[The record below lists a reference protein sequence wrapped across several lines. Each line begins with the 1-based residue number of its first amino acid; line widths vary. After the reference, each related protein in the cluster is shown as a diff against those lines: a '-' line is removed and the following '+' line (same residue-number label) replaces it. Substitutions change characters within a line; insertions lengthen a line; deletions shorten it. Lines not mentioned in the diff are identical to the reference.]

1 MDKVYRKIC
10 KRCNANFITDS
21 MNKRLCHQC
30 GNTPEDIAWR
40 AAERKKKKESPL
52 ERMLQE
58 IAEYHQKYGT
68 SLSYGQY
75 VSKFG
80 K

>member
-1 MDKVYRKIC
+1 MDKVHYKAC
-10 KRCNANFITDS
+10 KRCNAKFSTHS
-21 MNKRLCHQC
+21 VSKRLCHRC

-40 AAERKKKKESPL
+40 AAERKKKMASPL
-52 ERMLQE
+52 ERLLQE
-58 IAEYHQKYGT
+58 IAEYNQTHGT